1 MVEFSHT
8 KKIGSAGRF
17 GARYGRKVRVRV
29 RDVEIKQKKAYKCPV
44 CGFLKLKRIST
55 SIWECK
61 KCGAKMA
68 GGAYT
73 PETGAGKVVAKAIRR
88 VIESKSREI

>member
-68 GGAYT
+68 GEAYT
-73 PETGAGKVVAKAIRR
+73 PETSAGSDP
-88 VIESKSREI
+88 SKTLQVFLS